1 MTTDSRWRRVLL
13 AFSGCVL
20 QVFLVVALMGCDT
33 VAEISIDTRNFTAID
48 STGVVNALD
57 CQDTDVNVVVRF
69 TLSDEKGVLI
79 APNERVG
86 DGILHI
92 DGIEQNFSSEDID
105 FSNQSVLYPSPDQE
119 CAGDGDC
126 TAPFTCEAVNPFNPS
141 SSRQVCGIPIV
152 IETFQ
157 ESVQFDDGSDRKNI
171 AIVMDYSQT
180 LEGVAIDGSFD
191 ASRST
196 DPQNKRISA
205 AQAFILGFRR
215 SDFAEDSRL
224 CVVRFGGEGRAA
236 VNFRPDP
243 SSCLS
248 GNYEQALTQVS
259 QMTVGEVGA
268 SPIWSALLETIDQQ
282 LAGAS
287 GNKIIV
293 LFTDGLDDG
302 SLTDT
307 FDDALN
313 AALDANVT
321 VHVVQ
326 LDNPPPNADGEP
338 KPYIG
343 PEDQLSRLACATG
356 GSFQYAQAPEDLR
369 PLFSALSTNVAARY
383 EASLQIG
390 QLSVADMEPGRYRVA
405 TAVTINVLGERRS
418 FQFAGDQTDSTS
430 NDIVDRR
437 LTVFKRP
444 VPARVEPDPEGTEG
458 EGEGEGT
465 E

>member
-1 MTTDSRWRRVLL
+1 MTRDSRWRRAFLV
-13 AFSGCVL
+13 FSGCVL
-20 QVFLVVALMGCDT
+20 QVLLFVGCDT
-33 VAEISIDTRNFTAID
+33 VAEISIDTRNFTTID

-69 TLSDEKGVLI
+69 TMLDEKGVLI
-79 APNERVG
+79 SPNERVG

-92 DGIEQNFSSEDID
+92 EGVEQNFDSEDIE

-119 CAGDGDC
+119 CVGNDDC
-126 TAPFTCEAVNPFNPS
+126 DAPFTCEAINPFNPT
-141 SSRQVCGIPIV
+141 SSRRICGIPIA

-180 LEGVAIDGSFD
+180 LEGMKPDGSYD

-205 AQAFILGFRR
+205 AQAFILRFR
-215 SDFAEDSRL
+215 SSAFAEDSRM
-224 CVVRFGGEGRAA
+224 CVVSFGGEGRAA
-236 VNFRPDP
+236 VFFRPDP
-243 SSCLS
+243 TSCMS
-248 GNYEQALTQVS
+248 GNFDQALAQVS
-259 QMTVGEVGA
+259 QMTVGENGV
-268 SPIWSALLETIDQQ
+268 SPIWSALLETIEQQ
-282 LAGAS
+282 FVSAS

-307 FDDALN
+307 FEDAL
-313 AALDANVT
+313 AAAVDNNVT

-326 LDNPPPNADGEP
+326 LDNPPPEDEAGTGP
-338 KPYIG
+338 RPYIG
-343 PEDQLSRLACATG
+343 PEDQLARLACDTG

-369 PLFSALSTNVAARY
+369 PLFSALATSVSARY

-390 QLSVADMEPGRYRVA
+390 QLTAADIVPGRYRVA
-405 TAVTINVLGERRS
+405 TAFTINLLGERRS
-418 FQFAGDQTDSTS
+418 FQFAGDQTDVTS
-430 NDIVDRR
+430 VDIVDRR

-444 VPARVEPDPEGTEG
+444 VPARPEPAPPEG